1 MKLVMIN
8 DCAYVGTTLLKYLPE
23 EIKQNHITRTRSFF
37 RKTFGLL
44 FKLIRTNGDIF
55 HVHYLLQDCYL
66 ASRLNKTPLIGHAHG
81 SDLRSSLN
89 HPLWGRIVRHNLKNC
104 NKILVSTPDIL
115 GIAKEYREDA
125 EYLPNPVDSRLFFPK
140 PLTPSKKKKVL
151 IASNSNWKIKGT
163 DIAIRALSK
172 ISKNVEVSI
181 IQYGKDFQKT
191 LSLASSMGLKLNI
204 LPKLSHEKIRQY
216 YWESDIVIDRFALG
230 SLGLISL
237 EAISCGR
244 PVLSWVSS
252 KYPENKSFPLIDL
265 IDEKIIA
272 EKIINPPS
280 NLWKRQ
286 YKFVKEYH
294 NIKKITKHLLSIY
307 NKLINTKE

>member
-23 EIKQNHITRTRSFF
+23 EIKQNHITRTRNFF

-44 FKLIRTNGDIF
+44 FKLLRTNGDIY

-66 ASRLNKTPLIGHAHG
+66 ASRLNKIPLIGHAHG

-115 GIAKEYREDA
+115 EIAKNYRKDA
-125 EYLPNPVDSRLFFPK
+125 EYLPNPVDSSLFFPK
-140 PLTPSKKKKVL
+140 PINSSKKKKVL

-163 DIAIRALSK
+163 DIAIKALSK
-172 ISKNVEVSI
+172 ISKDVEVSI

-191 LSLASSMGLKLNI
+191 LSLSSSLGLKLKI
-204 LPKLSHEKIRQY
+204 LPKLSHEKLNQY
-216 YWESDIVIDRFALG
+216 YWEADIVIDRFALG

-252 KYPENKSFPLIDL
+252 KYPENKSFPLTDL
-265 IDEKIIA
+265 IDEKLIA
-272 EKIINPPS
+272 ETILNTPS
-280 NLWKRQ
+280 NLWRRQ

-294 NIKKITKHLLSIY
+294 NIKKITMQLSSIY
-307 NKLINTKE
+307 HKLIDN